1 VVSSTVYFPITSIKI
16 SCYFRRDGGTTLHG
30 HGDLGLKSSTLTSIQ
45 ILRLPGYA
53 ETIVDETRPICLRCK
68 KRGLDCDGSRGLV
81 WIEQSN
87 THTTTSPP
95 VSAITKTHL
104 AIELSLAAFEEDL
117 CLAYT
122 RKNLLRGGPVEVACN
137 KIGFQENAPIFM
149 RFPALSLLRK
159 AIVSLSVTFYGI
171 QHHDTRIISKG
182 YDQYGEVLR
191 RLNTTLTI
199 PEQQST
205 NETLLTALTCMLLE
219 VFMPTGPQNFL
230 KHQRGIETIMCLRG
244 PPTESTGETAT
255 IFHGLRIVSII
266 SALVESRPS
275 LYADGA
281 WKHAPMAATT
291 ENGVL
296 QHRIFTILATCTQLM
311 SDRDALI
318 ASGTNSKHRELLLVR
333 IDSITSELHGLY
345 HEWER
350 INKSEL
356 SEVESLSTLAKEL
369 GIANHLTATAY
380 MLYYTT
386 LICAIQIRDSLDPS
400 PLNVELR
407 NEAAV
412 KIARC
417 MELKEYGRREGFA
430 ESNTIWFV
438 ATRIAWQALGGF
450 DTPQGRKLAQVV
462 ESSANSVYDLP
473 GSGPL
478 R

>member
-1 VVSSTVYFPITSIKI
+1 LPI
-16 SCYFRRDGGTTLHG
+16 C
-30 HGDLGLKSSTLTSIQ
+30 
-45 ILRLPGYA
+45 A
-53 ETIVDETRPICLRCK
+53 ETAADETRPKCLRCK
-68 KRGLDCDGSRGLV
+68 KRGLDCDGPRGAV
-81 WIEQSN
+81 WIDQSD
-87 THTTTSPP
+87 TYPTTSLPE
-95 VSAITKTHL
+95 SAISKTVL
-104 AIELSLAAFEEDL
+104 AVELSLAAIEEDI

-137 KIGFQENAPIFM
+137 KIGFHENAPIFS

-159 AIVSLSVTFYGI
+159 AIVSLSVTFFGI
-171 QHHDTRIISKG
+171 QHNDTRIISKG
-182 YDQYGEVLR
+182 YHQYGEVLR
-191 RLNTTLTI
+191 RLNTTLAV
-199 PEQQST
+199 PEQQTT

-219 VFMPTGPQNFL
+219 VFMPTGPKNFL

-244 PPTESTGETAT
+244 PPTESIGETAT

-275 LYADGA
+275 LYADDA
-281 WKHAPMAATT
+281 WKHAPVAVTT

-296 QHRIFTILATCTQLM
+296 QHQIFAILATCTQFM
-311 SDRDALI
+311 SERDALL
-318 ASGTNSKHRELLLVR
+318 ASDTDSKGRGVLLVR
-333 IDSITSELHGLY
+333 IDSLTSELHELY
-345 HEWER
+345 HKWER
-350 INKSEL
+350 INESEL
-356 SEVESLSTLAKEL
+356 SKVECLSTLAKEL

-386 LICAIQIRDSLDPS
+386 LICVIQIRDSLDPS
-400 PLNVELR
+400 PINVELR
-407 NEAAV
+407 NEAAM

-450 DTPQGRKLAQVV
+450 DTPQGRRLAQVV
-462 ESSANSVYDLP
+462 ESSANGVYDLP
-473 GSGPL
+473 GGRPL